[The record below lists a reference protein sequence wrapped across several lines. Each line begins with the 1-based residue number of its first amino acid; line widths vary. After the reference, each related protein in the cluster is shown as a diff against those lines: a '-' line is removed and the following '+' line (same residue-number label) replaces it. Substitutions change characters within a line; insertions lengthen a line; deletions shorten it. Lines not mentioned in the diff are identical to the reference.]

1 MGVMNLIRQ
10 QKQNFKKLKED
21 RSLAHNVAA
30 ANELQ
35 ALKDK
40 RIRAEGKANLSK
52 LQQQERSRVGAA
64 NQTIRD
70 NSKGMRLAKNMAK
83 FMNEGKT
90 KLNQMKTKSSGPGFN
105 SGVNNNANTFGGG
118 SGFGLGGGSNP
129 FNGSPK
135 GKSKSKLVKVVTKTY
150 NK

>member
-10 QKQNFKKLKED
+10 QKQSFRKLQTD
-21 RSLAHNVAA
+21 RSVAHNVAA

-52 LQQQERSRVGAA
+52 LQQQERTRLGAA
-64 NQTIRD
+64 NQTVRD
-70 NSKGMRLAKNMAK
+70 NSKGMRLAKNMAN
-83 FMNEGKT
+83 FMNEGKSR
-90 KLNQMKTKSSGPGFN
+90 LNQMKTKSSGPGFN
-105 SGVNNNANTFGGG
+105 SGVSNSNTFGGG
-118 SGFGLGGGSNP
+118 SGFNVGGGSNP
-129 FNGSPK
+129 FSGPAHK
-135 GKSKSKLVKVVTKTY
+135 EKSKLVKVVTKTY